1 MEYIRT
7 LTRAFDVGEQ
17 AELSLENRSGT
28 VTVRGEDTQEVRVEV
43 VARLWA
49 ESEEE
54 ANEQAEMVE
63 RGIRQEGQRITIR
76 APSLLARP
84 GLLSLFGRGPRI
96 DYQVTAPRATEAR
109 ITNRTGRVEVEGI
122 SGPLEIESRTGR
134 AEVRQIEGDTTI
146 TSRTGAVRVETIG
159 GALMVSSR
167 TGTVMVRRC
176 KGDVSIQA
184 RSGAI
189 QVEDIEGRLRAE
201 TRTGAIRYSGA
212 VRADIDIEV
221 GTGAVRLAVDP
232 DSIFFLDAET
242 VTGSVRSDLSLR
254 RPSDGAGQKDGPTVR
269 IRTRTGSIRIGTR

>member
-1 MEYIRT
+1 
-7 LTRAFDVGEQ
+7 
-17 AELSLENRSGT
+17 
-28 VTVRGEDTQEVRVEV
+28 
-43 VARLWA
+43 
-49 ESEEE
+49 
-54 ANEQAEMVE
+54 
-63 RGIRQEGQRITIR
+63 
-76 APSLLARP
+76 
-84 GLLSLFGRGPRI
+84 
-96 DYQVTAPRATEAR
+96 
-109 ITNRTGRVEVEGI
+109 
-122 SGPLEIESRTGR
+122 
-134 AEVRQIEGDTTI
+134 
-146 TSRTGAVRVETIG
+146 
-159 GALMVSSR
+159 
-167 TGTVMVRRC
+167 MVRRC

-189 QVEDIEGRLRAE
+189 QVEDIDGRLRAE